1 MTGAV
6 GYSKAIILH
15 FSDLWL
21 DFNPA
26 ALSLPWILD
35 VAFFPEPEPHRTVV
49 ISLNPSLACESW
61 SLSPDCEH
69 FCATR

>member
-21 DFNPA
+21 DFNPV

-35 VAFFPEPEPHRTVV
+35 VAFFPEPEPLFDKYYLYDDT
-49 ISLNPSLACESW
+49 
-61 SLSPDCEH
+61 
-69 FCATR
+69 